1 MGRGCKLFH
10 RNPDRDPR
18 KNITLNTFHRFL
30 IPRRITARLIRVKK
44 KLIRRKKSLLRLSR
58 KRNSVNPL
66 VLIVT
71 TRIIIYFFFFFL
83 RRIYFRPSW
92 FLLQF
97 YTPVHTNFIPLC
109 VPFSSHSRLHTCSKE
124 EKRRKKNRKEESR
137 FFRSVRE
144 EE

>member
-30 IPRRITARLIRVKK
+30 IPRRITARLIRAKK

-71 TRIIIYFFFFFL
+71 TRIIIYIFFFFTTYIF
-83 RRIYFRPSW
+83 ST
-92 FLLQF
+92 LL
-97 YTPVHTNFIPLC
+97 IPLAI
-109 VPFSSHSRLHTCSKE
+109 LHPQAY
-124 EKRRKKNRKEESR
+124 
-137 FFRSVRE
+137 
-144 EE
+144 

>member
-30 IPRRITARLIRVKK
+30 IPRRITARLIRAKK

-71 TRIIIYFFFFFL
+71 TRIIIYIYFFFFL
-83 RRIYFRPSW
+83 RRFYIFST
-92 FLLQF
+92 LL
-97 YTPVHTNFIPLC
+97 IPLAIL
-109 VPFSSHSRLHTCSKE
+109 HSRAH
-124 EKRRKKNRKEESR
+124 
-137 FFRSVRE
+137 
-144 EE
+144 